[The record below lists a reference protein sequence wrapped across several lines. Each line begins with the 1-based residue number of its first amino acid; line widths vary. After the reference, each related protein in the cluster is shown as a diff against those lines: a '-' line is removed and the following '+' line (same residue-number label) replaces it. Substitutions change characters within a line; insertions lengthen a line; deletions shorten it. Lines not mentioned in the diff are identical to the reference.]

1 MPVVEILGSISRKP
15 LILSESSP
23 KQCGLRVGDFQVEAF
38 VVVLCASYHIL
49 PGGTGSGC
57 PALRILKLISTLR

>member
-1 MPVVEILGSISRKP
+1 MLWPHFKRMPVAKILGSISRKP
-15 LILSESSP
+15 LILSESTP

-49 PGGTGSGC
+49 QEAQG
-57 PALRILKLISTLR
+57 LDVLL